1 MPPKPKFSKEE
12 IIDAALD
19 IVSRDGVAALTAREL
34 GESSAA
40 RQARYSPFSKAWTE
54 VMQAIRIEA
63 MHRYDKYVSR
73 ARDYYPSFKAIGI
86 LMLRY
91 AKEQPKLFQLL
102 FMAENSQAQRFEDVF
117 DSLGETAKLCI
128 EFVMN
133 DYGLTAEEARFL
145 FQYVWTFT
153 YGVSAMSATGMCDF
167 SEDELV
173 SMLGNEFMVVMS
185 FIKSGMLGKAI
196 TDIRPVKRDDA
207 DVDPLSTL
215 SFDKES

>member
-34 GESSAA
+34 GEKLGCSS
-40 RQARYSPFSKAWTE
+40 SPIFTVFKSMDE

-102 FMAENSQAQRFEDVF
+102 FMAENAQARRFEDVF

-167 SEDELV
+167 SGDELI
-173 SMLGNEFMVVMS
+173 SMLGNEFMAVMS
-185 FIKSGMLGKAI
+185 FIKSGMRGKAI

>member
-34 GESSAA
+34 GEKLGCSS
-40 RQARYSPFSKAWTE
+40 SPIFTVFKSMDE
-54 VMQAIRIEA
+54 VMQAIRVEA
-63 MHRYDKYVSR
+63 MRRYDKYVSR

-102 FMAENSQAQRFEDVF
+102 FMAENSQARRFEDVF

-133 DYGLTAEEARFL
+133 DYGLTAEKARFL

-167 SEDELV
+167 SEDELI
-173 SMLGNEFMVVMS
+173 SMLGNEFMAVMS
-185 FIKSGMLGKAI
+185 FNELY
-196 TDIRPVKRDDA
+196 
-207 DVDPLSTL
+207 
-215 SFDKES
+215 

>member
-19 IVSRDGVAALTAREL
+19 IVSRDGGAALTAREL
-34 GESSAA
+34 GEKLGCSS
-40 RQARYSPFSKAWTE
+40 SPIFTVFKSMDE
-54 VMQAIRIEA
+54 VMQAIRVEA
-63 MHRYDKYVSR
+63 MRRYDEYVSR

-102 FMAENSQAQRFEDVF
+102 FMAENSQAQRFDDVF
-117 DSLGETAKLCI
+117 DTLGETAKLSI

-133 DYGLTAEEARFL
+133 DYGLTTDEAHFL

-173 SMLGNEFMVVMS
+173 SMLGNEFMAVMS
-185 FIKSGMLGKAI
+185 FIKSGMLGSII
-196 TDIRPVKRDDA
+196 TGIRPVKRDGA
-207 DVDPLSTL
+207 DGAALGTIGFEKS
-215 SFDKES
+215 E

>member
-34 GESSAA
+34 GEKLGCSS
-40 RQARYSPFSKAWTE
+40 SPIFTVFKSMDE
-54 VMQAIRIEA
+54 VMQAIRDEA
-63 MHRYDKYVSR
+63 KRRYDKYVSR

-102 FMAENSQAQRFEDVF
+102 FMTENAQARRFDDVF
-117 DSLGETAKLCI
+117 DALGETAKLCI
-128 EFVMN
+128 EFVTD
-133 DYGLTAEEARFL
+133 DYGLTEEQARFL

-167 SEDELV
+167 PR
-173 SMLGNEFMVVMS
+173 MS
-185 FIKSGMLGKAI
+185 L
-196 TDIRPVKRDDA
+196 
-207 DVDPLSTL
+207 
-215 SFDKES
+215 

>member
-1 MPPKPKFSKEE
+1 
-12 IIDAALD
+12 
-19 IVSRDGVAALTAREL
+19 
-34 GESSAA
+34 
-40 RQARYSPFSKAWTE
+40 
-54 VMQAIRIEA
+54 MQAIRIEA
-63 MHRYDKYVSR
+63 MRRYDKYVSR

-102 FMAENSQAQRFEDVF
+102 FMTENAQARRFDDVF
-117 DSLGETAKLCI
+117 DTLGETAKLSI

-133 DYGLTAEEARFL
+133 DYGLTTDEARFL

-173 SMLGNEFMVVMS
+173 SMLGNEFMAVMS
-185 FIKSGMLGKAI
+185 FIKSGMLDSII
-196 TDIRPVKRDDA
+196 TGIRPVKRDGA
-207 DVDPLSTL
+207 DGAALSTL